1 MSAPARRRRFDRLRG
16 RGRAVLAGLVT
27 MFVVSTVTGSAGSA
41 SALGLCDL
49 GGATAKSLCDLAGKG
64 IGAAASTAVGGT
76 FEKIVNSLLDG
87 YQTVLTWALGWW
99 IKLPSPDLSN
109 KTGLMQQVHDHTLQI
124 QLIGLTFSLMFFGL
138 RMLVDRKRSIAEDAE
153 DGFKLAI
160 RALLATAAIPLMLT
174 TGGQIS
180 DGISNW
186 LIGDAINAG
195 GNNGDI
201 IKNFLKINLLTGGG
215 LGTAALGI
223 FALVGFLGAIMQ
235 LILLVVREAMLLL
248 VVAALPIAASFSG
261 TGPGSQS
268 YQRLIT
274 WSVAFL
280 LFKPVGA
287 LTYFIAFKAA
297 GQKTNDQQVVL
308 GMVLMMMCAFVL
320 PALMRLIAPATSSMG
335 SGGSGAAAAGAA
347 LGAVATVGALAA
359 TGGASAAAGGG
370 GAASTSA
377 ISSRGGGAPPGGI
390 SSASGPPPSPP
401 PPSPPSAT
409 RPGAQP
415 ALSGGEG
422 GSQSS
427 SGSSGSGGQGGPTRG
442 MSESMGQA
450 GSMAANA
457 LSGAEES
464 IGREADVSGPELTA
478 QPEMQSGWGEHAM
491 SS

>member
-1 MSAPARRRRFDRLRG
+1 MSAPARRRFNRLRG
-16 RGRAVLAGLVT
+16 RGSAVIAGLVT
-27 MFVVSTVTGSAGSA
+27 MFLVSTVTGSAGNA
-41 SALGLCDL
+41 SAFGLCDI
-49 GGATAKSLCDLAGKG
+49 GGSASRSLCDLAGKG
-64 IGAAASTAVGGT
+64 VGAVGKSVVGGT
-76 FEKIVNSLLDG
+76 FEKIVNSLLEG
-87 YQTVLTWALGWW
+87 YQTVLTWALAWW
-99 IKLPSPDLSN
+99 IKLPTPDLSN
-109 KTGLMQQVHDHTLQI
+109 TKSSLMQEVHDHTLQI
-124 QLIGLTFSLMFFGL
+124 QLIGLTFSMMFFGL
-138 RMLVDRKRSIAEDAE
+138 RMIVDRKRSIADDAE

-160 RALLATAAIPLMLT
+160 RALLATAAIPLMFT
-174 TGGQIS
+174 VGGQIS

-186 LIGDAINAG
+186 LIGDAINSG

-201 IKNFLKINLLTGGG
+201 IKNFLKINLLTGGS

-248 VVAALPIAASFSG
+248 VIAGLPIAASFSG

-308 GMVLMMMCAFVL
+308 GMVLMGLCAFVL

-335 SGGSGAAAAGAA
+335 SGGGGGAAAGAA
-347 LGAVATVGALAA
+347 LGAAVTAGTMAA
-359 TGGASAAAGGG
+359 TGGASGGASGGG
-370 GAASTSA
+370 SASTSA
-377 ISSRGGGAPPGGI
+377 ISGRSGGAPPGNM
-390 SSASGPPPSPP
+390 SSSSGPPPSPP
-401 PPSPPSAT
+401 PPSPPSSQ

-415 ALSGGEG
+415 ALSGGDSG
-422 GSQSS
+422 QSTSGSS
-427 SGSSGSGGQGGPTRG
+427 SGGNQGGPTQG
-442 MSESMGQA
+442 LSDAMGQA
-450 GSMAANA
+450 GSMASGA
-457 LSGAEES
+457 LSSTEDA
-464 IGREADVSGPELTA
+464 IGREADVTGPELTA

-491 SS
+491 SH